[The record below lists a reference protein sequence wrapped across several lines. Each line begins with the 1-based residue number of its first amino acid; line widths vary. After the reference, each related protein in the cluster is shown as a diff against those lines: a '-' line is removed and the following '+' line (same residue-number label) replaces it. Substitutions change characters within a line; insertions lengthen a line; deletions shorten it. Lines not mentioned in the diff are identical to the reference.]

1 MTPLLSIS
9 RCGMLFAVTVQCLTL
24 GTSVQAASEQ
34 SRVDITGDYRYAY
47 HQPETPAEARQ
58 HACMEA
64 LHQAISTTAA
74 VREHTAA
81 LVDSK
86 LYHTLVHTLATRHV
100 TDQQIIQQSEQG
112 RTVYCKIK
120 AVLHTDA
127 VEQVLLAQTTSAP
140 DQALDQNRALKIIA
154 AREEVDGTLVI
165 TYQAL
170 KRLDW
175 LGTAYQ
181 GGLRESAD
189 VMVDFYDEQGVLVRS
204 SRHPA
209 RKTVTGDDVMNPGE
223 VGILKIAKP
232 LNAKTYR
239 VWVVK

>member
-1 MTPLLSIS
+1 MTPLLSILRS
-9 RCGMLFAVTVQCLTL
+9 GALFAVAAQCLTL
-24 GTSVQAASEQ
+24 ATSTQAAAEQ
-34 SRVDITGDYRYAY
+34 SLVDITGDYRYAY

-64 LHQAISTTAA
+64 LHQAVSTTAA

-81 LVDSK
+81 IVDSK
-86 LYHTLVHTLATRHV
+86 LFHTLVHTLATQHV
-100 TDQQIIQQSEQG
+100 TDQQVLQQSEQG

-120 AVLHTDA
+120 AVFHADA
-127 VEQVLLAQTTSAP
+127 VEQVLLAQTTRAT
-140 DQALDQNRALKIIA
+140 DQALDQNRALKILA
-154 AREEVDGTLVI
+154 AHEEADGTLVV
-165 TYQAL
+165 TYQAR

-209 RKTVTGDDVMNPGE
+209 RKTATGDDVMNPGE
-223 VGILKIAKP
+223 VGLLKIPKP

>member
-9 RCGMLFAVTVQCLTL
+9 GSGTLFAITVQCLALVTP
-24 GTSVQAASEQ
+24 APAFSEN
-34 SRVDITGDYRYAY
+34 SRTDITGDYRYAY
-47 HQPETPAEARQ
+47 HEPETATEAKQ

-64 LHQAISTTAA
+64 LYQAVSNSAA
-74 VREHTAA
+74 VREQTASI
-81 LVDSK
+81 VDSK
-86 LYHTLVHTLATRHV
+86 LFRNLVQTLASKHV
-100 TDQQIIQQSEQG
+100 TDQQIVQQSEKG
-112 RTVYCKIK
+112 RTVYCKVK
-120 AVLHTDA
+120 AIFHADEVERVLIAQATSGTD
-127 VEQVLLAQTTSAP
+127 P
-140 DQALDQNRALKIIA
+140 GLDQNRALKILS
-154 AREEVDGTLVI
+154 AREDADGTLII

-181 GGLRESAD
+181 GSLRESAD
-189 VMVDFYDEQGVLVRS
+189 VMVDFYDDQGVLLRS

-209 RKTVTGDDVMNPGE
+209 RKTATGDDVMSPGE
-223 VGILKIAKP
+223 VGTLKVAKP